1 LLSGHG
7 NEMTGSHLTD
17 RALRLLIA
25 AV

>member
-7 NEMTGSHLTD
+7 NEMAGSHLTD